1 MNLREWLE
9 DKIRENSWENR
20 LNEESPYE
28 ANAISIAK
36 PILKRLKNGKIE
48 VDKNRTKLAQ
58 EFAKKFAEK
67 TGQNIPELLWHNPFD
82 LESQYSNYALGSDW
96 SWSHSNNKFF
106 DDLEKEYPG
115 ITKDII
121 VESPSI
127 HEVPMYYND
136 YDKKHDMVYRMVW
149 DYDKNFETNPNPKDY
164 ITEIKYMVEDGEPFM
179 WYDTRKINDNTKLS
193 KPISTKEAKKI
204 AQKVPGAQFT
214 IQELLD
220 YLESQKPEAI
230 KKYKQGLEKK
240 KLDDIASD
248 FE

>member
-58 EFAKKFAEK
+58 EFAKKK
-67 TGQNIPELLWHNPFD
+67 GQNIPELLWHNPFD
-82 LESQYSNYALGSDW
+82 LEGSLANYALGRDW

-121 VESPSI
+121 VESQGL
-127 HEVPMYYND
+127 HEVPTYYND
-136 YDKKHDMVYRMVW
+136 YHKKHDMVDRMDW
-149 DYDKNFETNPNPKDY
+149 EYDKNFETNPNPKDY
-164 ITEIKYMVEDGEPFM
+164 ISEVEYLVEDGIPFM

-230 KKYKQGLEKK
+230 KKYKQGLEQK

>member
-28 ANAISIAK
+28 DNAISIAK
-36 PILKRLKNGKIE
+36 PILKRAKNGKIA
-48 VDKNRTKLAQ
+48 VDKKRTKLAQ
-58 EFAKKFAEK
+58 EFAEKK
-67 TGQNIPELLWHNPFD
+67 GQNIPELLWHNPFD
-82 LESQYSNYALGSDW
+82 LEGSLANYALGSDW

-121 VESPSI
+121 VESQGM
-127 HEVPMYYND
+127 HEVPSYYND
-136 YDKKHDMVYRMVW
+136 YAKKKDRVSRLDWVEDKK
-149 DYDKNFETNPNPKDY
+149 FETNPNPKDY
-164 ITEIKYMVEDGEPFM
+164 FSEIEYMVEDGEPFM
-179 WYDTRKINDNTKLS
+179 WYDTRHIQGTELPDHSIT
-193 KPISTKEAKKI
+193 TKEAKKI

-230 KKYKQGLEKK
+230 KKYKQGLEQK